1 MGRIC
6 RTRWLAA
13 ACYACGLAFGSPSAA
28 PAQPPGLGRFE
39 LSDTIRLDEADS
51 ATRTHL
57 EQVRAFL
64 GNGQW
69 DEAVE
74 TLRQVTENHGGKVIG
89 LTPRRYISVRDYCHL
104 LMASLPPE
112 ALALYRSRVD
122 PQAERC
128 YRQGVAERAAEPL
141 LAVVEQL
148 FCSSWGDEAL
158 EALGELALE
167 QGDYGN
173 ARGYW
178 QRILPP
184 DYWLKCK
191 PELAREDGTPMVLV
205 YPDTNLPLVEIRARL
220 VLLLILEGETDP
232 AQGALEAFAQ
242 EFGSAEGKLGGRQ
255 VVYAERLGELL
266 AESRQWPRIETSDDW
281 PTFAGSPTRN
291 KAASHAVK
299 LGALLWRQRL
309 SPAPAPD
316 FSYSVRR
323 VAERK
328 DAMLS
333 YHPLLVDGLV
343 FVNTADEICAYD
355 AKTGAAAW
363 GDDPVIFSAN
373 RNDQGLARALNAAR
387 HGSLGAPR
395 FTMTAYKGR
404 LYARMGNPVT
414 SSSHEAFGQPQAGY
428 LVCLDLQAQ
437 GKLLWDSRRSRE
449 EGWTFEGSPLSD
461 GEHIYVAMRRSGVQP
476 QAYVA
481 CLDAEQGRLR
491 WRRLVC
497 SAESPAQGQSE
508 EITHNLLTL
517 DHGTLYYNTNLGAI
531 AAIDARDGQPRWI
544 SRYQRVETIE
554 VNDRAK
560 HLYRDLTPCLYDRG
574 VVYAAPADCREILAF
589 DASTG
594 LLLWH
599 ADHAED
605 AVHLLGVAGGNL
617 LVSGD
622 KLWWLS
628 TSKEGKVAR
637 DPFPQQPSSKGFG
650 RGVLAGDNVYWPTQT
665 MIYVFDQK
673 TGTGQPKS
681 EIELSTRGT
690 HISGGNLLVVG
701 DSLLIATSRELLA
714 FSPNSGRRDGPAPDG
729 AQRDRQE
736 ISRNEQGT
744 AEHAR
749 R

>member
-1 MGRIC
+1 
-6 RTRWLAA
+6 
-13 ACYACGLAFGSPSAA
+13 
-28 PAQPPGLGRFE
+28 
-39 LSDTIRLDEADS
+39 
-51 ATRTHL
+51 
-57 EQVRAFL
+57 
-64 GNGQW
+64 
-69 DEAVE
+69 
-74 TLRQVTENHGGKVIG
+74 LR
-89 LTPRRYISVRDYCHL
+89 
-104 LMASLPPE
+104 
-112 ALALYRSRVD
+112 
-122 PQAERC
+122 
-128 YRQGVAERAAEPL
+128 
-141 LAVVEQL
+141 AVVEQL

-173 ARGYW
+173 ARGHW

-205 YPDTNLPLVEIRARL
+205 YPDTNLPLVELRARL
-220 VLLLILEGETDP
+220 VLLLILEGEVDS
-232 AQGALEAFAQ
+232 AQSALEAFAQ

-266 AESRQWPRIETSDDW
+266 TESGQWPRPKTSDDW

-291 KAASHAVK
+291 KAASHGME
-299 LGALLWRQRL
+299 LGALLWRQPL
-309 SPAPAPD
+309 SPAPAPE

-373 RNDQGLARALNAAR
+373 RIDQGLARALNAAR
-387 HGSLGAPR
+387 HSSLGAPR
-395 FTMTAYKGR
+395 FTMTACKGR

-414 SSSHEAFGQPQAGY
+414 SSSHEAFGQPQPGY
-428 LVCLDLQAQ
+428 LVCLDLRAQ
-437 GKLLWDSRRSRE
+437 GKLLWDSRRSMARE

-491 WRRLVC
+491 WRRLIC

-544 SRYQRVETIE
+544 SRYERVEKIE

-574 VVYAAPADCREILAF
+574 VVYVAPADCREILAI

-594 LLLWH
+594 LLIWP
-599 ADHAED
+599 APHAED
-605 AVHLLGVAGGNL
+605 AVHLLGIGGGNL
-617 LVSGD
+617 IVSGD
-622 KLWWLS
+622 KLWWIDAR
-628 TSKEGKVAR
+628 TGKAVR
-637 DPFPQQPSSKGFG
+637 DPFPASPPPKGFG

-665 MIYVFDQK
+665 KICVFDQK
-673 TGTGQPKS
+673 TGKQKS
-681 EIELSTRGT
+681 DIELSTRGT
-690 HISGGNLLVVG
+690 NISGGNLLVNG
-701 DSLLIATSRELLA
+701 DSLLIATSHELLA
-714 FSPNSGRRDGPAPDG
+714 FSPMSGWRDGEAPEL
-729 AQRDRQE
+729 DRQE

-749 R
+749 RR